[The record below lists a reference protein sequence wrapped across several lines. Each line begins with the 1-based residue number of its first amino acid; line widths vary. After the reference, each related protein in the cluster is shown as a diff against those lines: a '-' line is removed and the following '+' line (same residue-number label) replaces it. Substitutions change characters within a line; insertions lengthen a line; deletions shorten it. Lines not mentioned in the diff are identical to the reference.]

1 MHGKQC
7 EKRGCRGAQRR
18 SFSSSRVSPALTS
31 LSSNLPFVLTHS
43 IMHTA
48 EYPGNQPQE
57 NKKSHGCHVSNDN
70 YCVYET
76 MRALVGTQRGSVSRL
91 TEAAGSAGLLT
102 LSLPSYLSYRPRCP
116 QEIPT
121 EAISAHCG
129 RGSERESSSLLQH
142 QRCLRT
148 EGVRT
153 CVCHKH
159 ILHEQNRQSRLPST
173 LHSLTL

>member
-57 NKKSHGCHVSNDN
+57 NKKSHGCHVSNNN
-70 YCVYET
+70 YSVYET

-91 TEAAGSAGLLT
+91 REAAGSTGLLT
-102 LSLPSYLSYRPRCP
+102 LSLPPDYLPYRPRCP
-116 QEIPT
+116 KK
-121 EAISAHCG
+121 
-129 RGSERESSSLLQH
+129 SLLRQS
-142 QRCLRT
+142 QPTVGEAEKERVYPCYNT
-148 EGVRT
+148 EGV
-153 CVCHKH
+153 
-159 ILHEQNRQSRLPST
+159 
-173 LHSLTL
+173 